1 MGIEQF
7 RYDGKRVL
15 VVGGA
20 TGMGAATAKAAA
32 ALGAKVIV
40 MDVAEVTFPTDQ
52 NIKVDLRDEASVNA
66 AVAQISAPVQAVFSC
81 AGVADGTRGLM
92 LINFTAQRHI
102 IETLIAKKLLGRGA
116 AISMISSVAGLG
128 WEKNLPT
135 LLEFLGKSSWS
146 DAASWVAAHEGTDS
160 YAFSKQAM
168 NAYVAHEAFAL
179 IKQGIRINSILPAP
193 TNTPLA
199 QANANIWLAFGA
211 EYRAQ
216 FGMEAHP
223 PEHMANAMIFLC
235 SDAAAGVNGT
245 SLLVDAGHV
254 ASAITG
260 SYDEPAIKMMMGLT

>member
-1 MGIEQF
+1 MGNELF

-20 TGMGAATAKAAA
+20 TGMGAAAAKGAA

-40 MDVAEVTFPTDQ
+40 MDVADVSFPVEQ
-52 NIKVDLRDEASVNA
+52 VIKVDLRDEASVNA
-66 AVAQISAPVQAVFSC
+66 ALARIDAPLQAVFSC

-102 IETLIAKKLLGRGA
+102 IENLIAKKLLGRGA
-116 AISMISSVAGLG
+116 AVALISSVAGLG

-135 LLEFLGKSSWS
+135 LLEFLGTPNWK
-146 DAASWVAAHEGTDS
+146 AAADWVAAHEGTDT

-168 NAYVAHEAFAL
+168 NAYVAHEAFRL
-179 IKQGIRINSILPAP
+179 LKQGIRINSILPAP

-199 QANANIWLAFGA
+199 QANADIWLAFGA
-211 EYRAQ
+211 DYRKQ
-216 FGMEAHP
+216 LGMQAHP
-223 PEHMANAMIFLC
+223 PEHMGNAMLFLC
-235 SDAAAGVNGT
+235 SEAAAGVNGI

-254 ASAITG
+254 NSAITG
-260 SYDEPAIKMMMGLT
+260 SYDEPAIRMMMGLA